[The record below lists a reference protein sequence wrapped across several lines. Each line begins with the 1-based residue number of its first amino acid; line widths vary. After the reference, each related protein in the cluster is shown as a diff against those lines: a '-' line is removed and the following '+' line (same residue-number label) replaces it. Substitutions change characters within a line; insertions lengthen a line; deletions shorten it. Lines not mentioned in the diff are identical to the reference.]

1 MISMKMENAFFIV
14 NVPLRFGPSCDRIG
28 YSIQEAIDM
37 RCGCPH
43 CEAYMV
49 QSETEHMACVCPD
62 CGYRCNACLGTNT
75 VVSRE
80 SIKALAFDPRFNPD
94 NIAANFVKKDA
105 EDDDY

>member
-1 MISMKMENAFFIV
+1 
-14 NVPLRFGPSCDRIG
+14 
-28 YSIQEAIDM
+28 M

-75 VVSRE
+75 VISRE
-80 SIKALAFDPRFNPD
+80 QLAMLKDYDWFSP
-94 NIAANFVKKDA
+94 NFESPVSDEDA
-105 EDDDY
+105 EE